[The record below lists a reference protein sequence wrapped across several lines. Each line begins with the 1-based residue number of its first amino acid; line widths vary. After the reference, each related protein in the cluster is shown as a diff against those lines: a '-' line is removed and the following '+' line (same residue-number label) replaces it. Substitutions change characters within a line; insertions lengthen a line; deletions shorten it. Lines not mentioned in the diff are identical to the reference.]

1 MGNVNTNEMKM
12 AVISVLFV
20 TLALVNATPQFGFG
34 GFGNSQN
41 CLGSR
46 CNQNNLGGGGFGG
59 YGGGFGG
66 FGGFGQNFGH
76 AQNCVGSQCNQN
88 NFGKKKREVLV
99 DEDTEPLEIDGVSKS
114 EEPTHSMNERLIPN
128 VEKNTEDAENRIS
141 PVDDDQFSTDDAD
154 ITLTNSVFNG
164 GDSDIVFMKP
174 LRGDAGNKIV
184 EDGSEEALVEE
195 FELEEEVERAEEVL
209 NLELETI
216 LDSAGWDSEKTKT
229 HENVAASE
237 AEDVLEAA
245 NNILSI
251 EPEETISASSIDKT
265 TLELKK
271 NIQSLRVEDSS

>member
-1 MGNVNTNEMKM
+1 MV
-12 AVISVLFV
+12 VVFLLFV
-20 TLALVNATPQFGFG
+20 FLALVDSTPQFGFG

-59 YGGGFGG
+59 FRGGFGG
-66 FGGFGQNFGH
+66 YGGFGQNFGH

-88 NFGKKKREVLV
+88 NFGKKKREAVV
-99 DEDTEPLEIDGVSKS
+99 DADTEHLQSDGDGVGTS
-114 EEPTHSMNERLIPN
+114 EESTHSMKKLPTPLVDMN
-128 VEKNTEDAENRIS
+128 VSDTNTEDAEDRMS
-141 PVDDDQFSTDDAD
+141 PVDDDQVSTDD
-154 ITLTNSVFNG
+154 TEFKLSENSALDEV
-164 GDSDIVFMKP
+164 DSDIVVLNP

-216 LDSAGWDSEKTKT
+216 LDSAGWDSEKTIT

-237 AEDVLEAA
+237 AEDTLEDA
-245 NNILSI
+245 NNIISI

-265 TLELKK
+265 TLELKET
-271 NIQSLRVEDSS
+271 IQSLRVEDSS